1 MVNFTLSPEQQALRK
16 NIKEFAEKVLS
27 AAPSLY
33 QHLPDQRSRFEATLP
48 IYRTAVSNGLIKGQI
63 PVPLGGTAGSLIDAA
78 IVAEEF
84 HAIEPSTS
92 LTILGTGLGLT
103 PLILAGSKEQHEKFL
118 KPFLSTEGEP
128 IASLVHSEPGG
139 TANWLEKGAP
149 GLQTT
154 AYQDGDEW
162 VVDGEKVCARPS
174 SLFQT
179 KFSL

>member
-1 MVNFTLSPEQQALRK
+1 MVDFTLSPNQKTLRSNAK
-16 NIKEFAEKVLS
+16 SFAENVL
-27 AAPSLY
+27 ATAPSLY

-48 IYRTAVSNGLIKGQI
+48 IYRAAVTAGLIKGQVPI
-63 PVPLGGTAGSLIDAA
+63 PLGGTAGSLIEAA

-84 HAIEPSTS
+84 HAVEPSTS

-103 PLILAGSKEQHEKFL
+103 PLIIAGSKEQHDKFL
-118 KPFLSTEGEP
+118 SPFLVQEGEP

-154 AYQDGDEW
+154 AYKDGEEW
-162 VVDGEKVCARPS
+162 VVDGEKVS
-174 SLFQT
+174 N
-179 KFSL
+179 